1 MQHSLFEDMQ
11 PNNPRQPALRQ
22 ADVSGRA
29 WTKKEKERFREL
41 FFNTIRSV
49 WQREYN
55 SSMYDVLKYAQQL
68 INDQVESV
76 EDARVKKGKPCR

>member
-1 MQHSLFEDMQ
+1 MQQDMQ
-11 PNNPRQPALRQ
+11 PNNPRQPAF
-22 ADVSGRA
+22 GRD

-41 FFNTIRSV
+41 FFHTIRSV